1 MLDRHAPTR
10 IQGAKG
16 FYEFVSQGMER
27 EGKSPRQRRPASSL
41 STFNFE
47 LSTSLMKDAPGTRDY
62 DWWLLAILAAICALG
77 VVEIYSATHGSSL
90 AGMHMKQV
98 RWLVIG
104 FALMFALSRL
114 DYHLI
119 LDQAPILYLLGV
131 TALVAVLLVGHTR
144 FGAKRWISI
153 PAIGELLQVSELV
166 KLIII
171 IVLARF
177 FAEVRSDQL
186 DLRDLIKAGLL
197 VGVPLVLILKQPD
210 LGTALVLIPLLVVG
224 AFLAGLQWQHAA
236 AFSLAGILLVGA
248 VFYPPV
254 SRRILKPYQRE
265 RITSFLHPEEDAKGS
280 GYQILQSKIAVG
292 SGGFW
297 GKGFEHGSQNQLGY
311 IPVRYSDFIM
321 SAWAEEQGFKG
332 VLLALGLYM
341 ALLLRLVQNAQR
353 AKDRAGMFLVMGVAA
368 ALGFHVLVNVA
379 MVIGAMPVTGIP
391 LPLMSYGGSAT
402 LFVFLAIGLVMNVR
416 IRRFVN

>member
-1 MLDRHAPTR
+1 
-10 IQGAKG
+10 
-16 FYEFVSQGMER
+16 
-27 EGKSPRQRRPASSL
+27 
-41 STFNFE
+41 
-47 LSTSLMKDAPGTRDY
+47 MKEAPGTRDY
-62 DWWLLAILAAICALG
+62 DWWLLAILALICVLG
-77 VVEIYSATHGSSL
+77 LIEIYSATKGSSL

-104 FALMFALSRL
+104 FIAMFALSRL

-119 LDQAPILYLLGV
+119 LDQAPILYLVGV
-131 TALVAVLLVGHTR
+131 TALVAVLLFGHTR
-144 FGAKRWISI
+144 FGAKRWI
-153 PAIGELLQVSELV
+153 PFLGGEVFQVSELV

-171 IVLARF
+171 IVMARF
-177 FAEVRSDQL
+177 FAEVRSDEL
-186 DLRDLIKAGLL
+186 SLRDLIKAGLL
-197 VGVPLVLILKQPD
+197 VGLPLALILKQPD
-210 LGTALVLIPLLVVG
+210 LGTALVLVPLLVVG
-224 AFLAGLQWQHAA
+224 AYLGGLQWQHAA
-236 AFSLAGILLVGA
+236 IFSLAGVLLIGS

-254 SRRILKPYQRE
+254 SRHILKPYQRE

-280 GYQILQSKIAVG
+280 GYQLLQSEIAVG

-297 GKGFEHGSQNQLGY
+297 GKGFGKGSQNQLGY

-379 MVIGAMPVTGIP
+379 MVIGYMPVTGIP

>member
-1 MLDRHAPTR
+1 MR
-10 IQGAKG
+10 
-16 FYEFVSQGMER
+16 
-27 EGKSPRQRRPASSL
+27 
-41 STFNFE
+41 
-47 LSTSLMKDAPGTRDY
+47 DATGSRDY
-62 DWWLLAILAAICALG
+62 DWWLLAILAAICTLG
-77 VVEIYSATHGSSL
+77 VLEIYSATHGSAL

-98 RWLVIG
+98 RWLVLG
-104 FALMFALSRL
+104 FVLMFVLSRL

-119 LDQAPILYLLGV
+119 LDQAFVLYLLGIV
-131 TALVAVLLVGHTR
+131 ALIAVLAVGHTR
-144 FGAKRWISI
+144 FGAKRWI
-153 PAIGELLQVSELV
+153 PVLGEFFQVSELV

-171 IVLARF
+171 VVLARF
-177 FAEVRSDQL
+177 FAEVRTDEL

-210 LGTALVLIPLLVVG
+210 LGTALVLLPMLVVG

-236 AFSLAGILLVGA
+236 IFTVAGVLLVGA

-254 SRRILKPYQRE
+254 SKHILKPYQRE

-280 GYQILQSKIAVG
+280 GYQLLQSKIAVG

-297 GKGFEHGSQNQLGY
+297 GKGFGNGSQNQLGY

-332 VLLALGLYM
+332 VLVALGLYM

-416 IRRFVN
+416 LRRFVN

>member
-1 MLDRHAPTR
+1 
-10 IQGAKG
+10 
-16 FYEFVSQGMER
+16 
-27 EGKSPRQRRPASSL
+27 
-41 STFNFE
+41 
-47 LSTSLMKDAPGTRDY
+47 MKDAPGTKDY

-77 VVEIYSATHGSSL
+77 VIEIYSATHGSVL
-90 AGMHMKQV
+90 NGMHMKQV
-98 RWLVIG
+98 RWLLVG
-104 FALMFALSRL
+104 VVLMFGLSRL

-119 LDQAPILYLLGV
+119 LDQALILYLIGIL
-131 TALVAVLLVGHTR
+131 ALIAVLVFGHTR
-144 FGAKRWISI
+144 FGAKRWL
-153 PAIGELLQVSELV
+153 PVLGEFLQVSELV

-177 FAEVRSDQL
+177 FAEVQSDDL
-186 DLRDLIKAGLL
+186 SLRDLIKAGLL
-197 VGVPLVLILKQPD
+197 VGIPLALILKQPD
-210 LGTALVLIPLLVVG
+210 LGTALVLMPLLVVG
-224 AFLAGLQWQHAA
+224 AFLAGLQWHHAA
-236 AFSLAGILLVGA
+236 IISLVGVLLVGS
-248 VFYPPV
+248 VFFPPV
-254 SRRILKPYQRE
+254 SKHILKPYQRE
-265 RITSFLHPEEDAKGS
+265 RITSFLHPEDDAKGS
-280 GYQILQSKIAVG
+280 GYQLLQSKIAVG

-297 GKGFEHGSQNQLGY
+297 GKGFGNGSQNQLGY

-416 IRRFVN
+416 LRRFVN

>member
-1 MLDRHAPTR
+1 
-10 IQGAKG
+10 
-16 FYEFVSQGMER
+16 
-27 EGKSPRQRRPASSL
+27 
-41 STFNFE
+41 
-47 LSTSLMKDAPGTRDY
+47 MKEAPGTRDY
-62 DWWLLAILAAICALG
+62 DWWLLAIVAAICTLG
-77 VVEIYSATHGSSL
+77 VIEIYSATHGSVL
-90 AGMHMKQV
+90 VGMHTRQI
-98 RWLVIG
+98 RWIIIG
-104 FALMFALSRL
+104 TVLMFIFSRL
-114 DYHLI
+114 DYHVI
-119 LDQAPILYLLGV
+119 LDQAPILYIVGIL
-131 TALVAVLLVGHTR
+131 ALTAVLLFGHRR
-144 FGAKRWISI
+144 FGAQRWIPI
-153 PAIGELLQVSELV
+153 LGEFFQVSELV

-177 FAEVRSDQL
+177 FAEVRTDELSLQ
-186 DLRDLIKAGLL
+186 DLIKAGLL

-210 LGTALVLIPLLVVG
+210 LGTALVLMPMLIVG
-224 AFLAGLQWQHAA
+224 AFLAGLQWKHAA
-236 AFSLAGILLVGA
+236 AIVLIGLLMLPVGWH
-248 VFYPPV
+248 FM
-254 SRRILKPYQRE
+254 KPYQKE
-265 RITSFLHPEEDAKGS
+265 RVTSFLHPEEDAKGS
-280 GYQILQSKIAVG
+280 GYQVLQSKIAVG

-297 GKGFEHGSQNQLGY
+297 GKGFGNGTQNQLGY

-353 AKDRAGMFLVMGVAA
+353 AKDRAGMFLVMGVTA

-416 IRRFVN
+416 LRRFVN

>member
-1 MLDRHAPTR
+1 
-10 IQGAKG
+10 
-16 FYEFVSQGMER
+16 
-27 EGKSPRQRRPASSL
+27 
-41 STFNFE
+41 
-47 LSTSLMKDAPGTRDY
+47 MKDALGTRDY
-62 DWWLLAILAAICALG
+62 DWWLLAIVAAICALG
-77 VVEIYSATHGSSL
+77 VIEIYSATHGSVL
-90 AGMHMKQV
+90 VGMHTRQI
-98 RWLVIG
+98 RWIIIG
-104 FALMFALSRL
+104 TVLMFIFSRL
-114 DYHLI
+114 DYHVI
-119 LDQAPILYLLGV
+119 LDQAPILYIVGIL
-131 TALVAVLLVGHTR
+131 ALTAVLLFGHRR
-144 FGAKRWISI
+144 FGAQRWIPI
-153 PAIGELLQVSELV
+153 LGEFFQVSELV

-177 FAEVRSDQL
+177 FAEVRTDELSLQ
-186 DLRDLIKAGLL
+186 DLIKSGLL

-210 LGTALVLIPLLVVG
+210 LGTALVLMPMLVVG
-224 AFLAGLQWQHAA
+224 AFLAGLQWKHAVA
-236 AFSLAGILLVGA
+236 IVLIGLLMLPVGWH
-248 VFYPPV
+248 F
-254 SRRILKPYQRE
+254 LKPYQKE
-265 RITSFLHPEEDAKGS
+265 RVTSFLHPEEDAKGS
-280 GYQILQSKIAVG
+280 GYQVLQSKIAVG

-297 GKGFEHGSQNQLGY
+297 GKGFGNGTQNQLGY

-353 AKDRAGMFLVMGVAA
+353 AKDRAGMFLVMGVTA

-416 IRRFVN
+416 LRRFVN

>member
-1 MLDRHAPTR
+1 MRD
-10 IQGAKG
+10 G
-16 FYEFVSQGMER
+16 
-27 EGKSPRQRRPASSL
+27 
-41 STFNFE
+41 
-47 LSTSLMKDAPGTRDY
+47 PGTRDY
-62 DWWLLAILAAICALG
+62 DWWLVAILAAICALG
-77 VVEIYSATHGSSL
+77 VIEIYSATHGSAL
-90 AGMHMKQV
+90 TGMHLKQI
-98 RWLVIG
+98 RWLVVG
-104 FALMFALSRL
+104 VVLMFAFSRV
-114 DYHLI
+114 DYHVI
-119 LDQAPILYLLGV
+119 MDQAPILYIIGIAALL
-131 TALVAVLLVGHTR
+131 AVLLVGHTR
-144 FGAKRWISI
+144 FGAKRWI
-153 PAIGELLQVSELV
+153 PVLGEFLQVSELV

-177 FAEVRSDQL
+177 FAEVRTDELSLQ
-186 DLRDLIKAGLL
+186 DLIKAGLI
-197 VGVPLVLILKQPD
+197 VGLPLALILKQPD
-210 LGTALVLIPLLVVG
+210 LGTALVLVPMLVVG
-224 AFLAGLQWQHAA
+224 AFLAGLQWKHAA
-236 AFSLAGILLVGA
+236 AIVLIGVLMLPAGWH
-248 VFYPPV
+248 F
-254 SRRILKPYQRE
+254 LKPYQKE
-265 RITSFLHPEEDAKGS
+265 RVTSFLHPEEDAKGS
-280 GYQILQSKIAVG
+280 GYQVLQSKIAVG

-297 GKGFEHGSQNQLGY
+297 GKGFGNGSQNQLGY

-416 IRRFVN
+416 LRRFVN

>member
-1 MLDRHAPTR
+1 
-10 IQGAKG
+10 
-16 FYEFVSQGMER
+16 
-27 EGKSPRQRRPASSL
+27 
-41 STFNFE
+41 
-47 LSTSLMKDAPGTRDY
+47 MKDAPGTRDY
-62 DWWLLAILAAICALG
+62 DWWLLAILLG
-77 VVEIYSATHGSSL
+77 VIEIYSATHGSAL
-90 AGMHMKQV
+90 DGMYMKQV
-98 RWLVIG
+98 RWIVVGAI
-104 FALMFALSRL
+104 LMFVLSRV

-119 LDQAPILYLLGV
+119 LDQVLILYLVGV
-131 TALVAVLLVGHTR
+131 VALIAVLLVGHTR
-144 FGAKRWISI
+144 FGAKRWI
-153 PAIGELLQVSELV
+153 PVLGEFLQVSELV

-177 FAEVRSDQL
+177 FAEVSTDELSVQ
-186 DLRDLIKAGLL
+186 DLIKAALIVGL
-197 VGVPLVLILKQPD
+197 PLGLILKQPD
-210 LGTALVLIPLLVVG
+210 LGTALVLVPMLVVG

-236 AFSLAGILLVGA
+236 IISLAGILLVGS

-254 SRRILKPYQRE
+254 SRHILKPYQRD
-265 RITSFLHPEEDAKGS
+265 RITSFLHPEDDAKGT
-280 GYQILQSKIAVG
+280 GYQLLQSKIAVG

-297 GKGFEHGSQNQLGY
+297 GKGFKNGTQNQLGY

-416 IRRFVN
+416 LRRFVN

>member
-1 MLDRHAPTR
+1 
-10 IQGAKG
+10 
-16 FYEFVSQGMER
+16 
-27 EGKSPRQRRPASSL
+27 
-41 STFNFE
+41 
-47 LSTSLMKDAPGTRDY
+47 MKDAPGTRDY

-77 VVEIYSATHGSSL
+77 VIEIYSATHGSNL
-90 AGMHMKQV
+90 TGMHMKQI
-98 RWLVIG
+98 RWLVAG
-104 FALMFALSRL
+104 FILMFVLSRV

-119 LDQAPILYLLGV
+119 LDQAPILYLIGV
-131 TALVAVLLVGHTR
+131 VALVAVLLLGQRR
-144 FGAKRWISI
+144 FGAQRWIPI
-153 PAIGELLQVSELV
+153 LGQYLQVSELV
-166 KLIII
+166 KLVII

-177 FAEVRSDQL
+177 FADVRTDELS
-186 DLRDLIKAGLL
+186 LRDLIKAGLL
-197 VGVPLVLILKQPD
+197 VGL
-210 LGTALVLIPLLVVG
+210 LLVVG
-224 AFLAGLQWQHAA
+224 AYLSGLQWQHAA
-236 AFSLAGILLVGA
+236 AISIVGVLLIGSI
-248 VFYPPV
+248 FYPPV
-254 SRRILKPYQRE
+254 SRHILKPYQRE

-280 GYQILQSKIAVG
+280 GYQLLQSEIAVG

-297 GKGFEHGSQNQLGY
+297 GKGFGKGSQNQLGY

-379 MVIGAMPVTGIP
+379 MVIGYMPVTGIP

-416 IRRFVN
+416 LRRFVN

>member
-1 MLDRHAPTR
+1 
-10 IQGAKG
+10 
-16 FYEFVSQGMER
+16 
-27 EGKSPRQRRPASSL
+27 
-41 STFNFE
+41 
-47 LSTSLMKDAPGTRDY
+47 MKEAPGTRDY
-62 DWWLLAILAAICALG
+62 DWWLLAIVAAICTLG
-77 VVEIYSATHGSSL
+77 VIEIYSATHGSVL
-90 AGMHMKQV
+90 VGMHTRQI
-98 RWLVIG
+98 RWIIIG
-104 FALMFALSRL
+104 TVLMFIFSRL
-114 DYHLI
+114 DYHVI
-119 LDQAPILYLLGV
+119 LDQAPILYIVGIL
-131 TALVAVLLVGHTR
+131 ALTAVLLFGHRR
-144 FGAKRWISI
+144 FGAQRWI
-153 PAIGELLQVSELV
+153 PFLGEFFQVSELV

-177 FAEVRSDQL
+177 FAEVRTDELSLQ
-186 DLRDLIKAGLL
+186 DLIKAGLL

-210 LGTALVLIPLLVVG
+210 LGTALVLMPMLIVG
-224 AFLAGLQWQHAA
+224 AFLAGLQWKHAVA
-236 AFSLAGILLVGA
+236 IVLIGLLMLPVGWH
-248 VFYPPV
+248 F
-254 SRRILKPYQRE
+254 LKPYQKE
-265 RITSFLHPEEDAKGS
+265 RVTSFLHPEEDAKGS
-280 GYQILQSKIAVG
+280 GYQVLQSKIAVG

-297 GKGFEHGSQNQLGY
+297 GKGFGNGTQNQLGY

-402 LFVFLAIGLVMNVR
+402 LFVFMAIGLVMNVR
-416 IRRFVN
+416 LRRFVN

>member
-1 MLDRHAPTR
+1 
-10 IQGAKG
+10 
-16 FYEFVSQGMER
+16 
-27 EGKSPRQRRPASSL
+27 
-41 STFNFE
+41 
-47 LSTSLMKDAPGTRDY
+47 MKDAPGTRDY
-62 DWWLLAILAAICALG
+62 DWWLLAILLAICTLG
-77 VVEIYSATHGSSL
+77 VIEIYSATHGSAL
-90 AGMHMKQV
+90 AGMHNKQI
-98 RWLVIG
+98 RWLVVG
-104 FALMFALSRL
+104 FVLMFVLSRL

-119 LDQAPILYLLGV
+119 LDQAWLFYLIGV
-131 TALVAVLLVGHTR
+131 IALIAVLLVGHTR
-144 FGAKRWISI
+144 FGAKRWI
-153 PAIGELLQVSELV
+153 PFLGEFLQVSEMA

-171 IVLARF
+171 IWLARF
-177 FAEVRSDQL
+177 FAEVRTDELSLQ
-186 DLRDLIKAGLL
+186 DLLKAGLL
-197 VGVPLVLILKQPD
+197 IAVPLGLILKQPD
-210 LGTALVLIPLLVVG
+210 LGTALVLVPVLVVG
-224 AFLAGLQWQHAA
+224 AFLAGLQWKHAA
-236 AFSLAGILLVGA
+236 VIALIGLLMLPVGLH
-248 VFYPPV
+248 F
-254 SRRILKPYQRE
+254 LKPYQKE
-265 RITSFLHPEEDAKGS
+265 RITSFLHPEGDPKGA
-280 GYQILQSKIAVG
+280 GYQLLQSKIAVG

-297 GKGFEHGSQNQLGY
+297 GKGFGNGSQNQLGY

-416 IRRFVN
+416 LRRFVN

>member
-1 MLDRHAPTR
+1 
-10 IQGAKG
+10 
-16 FYEFVSQGMER
+16 
-27 EGKSPRQRRPASSL
+27 
-41 STFNFE
+41 
-47 LSTSLMKDAPGTRDY
+47 MKEAPGTRDY
-62 DWWLLAILAAICALG
+62 DWWLLAILAMICALG
-77 VVEIYSATHGSSL
+77 VIEIYSATHGSAL
-90 AGMHMKQV
+90 AGMHMKQI

-104 FALMFALSRL
+104 FIAMFALSRL

-119 LDQAPILYLLGV
+119 LDQAPILYLIGV

-144 FGAKRWISI
+144 FGAKRWI
-153 PAIGELLQVSELV
+153 PVLGEFLQVSELV

-171 IVLARF
+171 IVMARF
-177 FAEVRSDQL
+177 FAEVRSDEL
-186 DLRDLIKAGLL
+186 SLRDLIKAGLL
-197 VGVPLVLILKQPD
+197 VGLLLALILKQPD
-210 LGTALVLIPLLVVG
+210 LGTALVLVPLLVVG
-224 AFLAGLQWQHAA
+224 SYLAGLQWQHAA
-236 AFSLAGILLVGA
+236 VFSLAGLLLIGS

-254 SRRILKPYQRE
+254 SRHILKPYQRE
-265 RITSFLHPEEDAKGS
+265 RITSFLHPEDDAKGS
-280 GYQILQSKIAVG
+280 GYQLLQSEIAVG

-297 GKGFEHGSQNQLGY
+297 GKGFGKGSQNQLGY

-379 MVIGAMPVTGIP
+379 MVIGYMPVTGIP

>member
-1 MLDRHAPTR
+1 
-10 IQGAKG
+10 
-16 FYEFVSQGMER
+16 
-27 EGKSPRQRRPASSL
+27 
-41 STFNFE
+41 
-47 LSTSLMKDAPGTRDY
+47 MKDTPGTRDY
-62 DWWLLAILAAICALG
+62 DWWLLAILLAICTLG
-77 VVEIYSATHGSSL
+77 VIEIYSATQGSSL

-104 FALMFALSRL
+104 FVIMFLLSRL

-119 LDQAPILYLLGV
+119 LDQAWILYLIGII
-131 TALVAVLLVGHTR
+131 ALVAVLMVGHTR
-144 FGAKRWISI
+144 FGAKRWIPI
-153 PAIGELLQVSELV
+153 LGEAFQVSELV

-171 IVLARF
+171 VWLARF
-177 FAEVRSDQL
+177 FAEVRTDELS
-186 DLRDLIKAGLL
+186 LRDLIKAGLL
-197 VGVPLVLILKQPD
+197 VGVPLALILKQPD
-210 LGTALVLIPLLVVG
+210 LGTAMVLVPLLVVG
-224 AFLAGLQWQHAA
+224 AFLGGLQWQHAA
-236 AFSLAGILLVGA
+236 IFSLAGALLIGS

-254 SRRILKPYQRE
+254 SKHILKPYQRE

-280 GYQILQSKIAVG
+280 GYQLLQSKIAVG

-297 GKGFEHGSQNQLGY
+297 GKGFRHGTQNQLGY

>member
-1 MLDRHAPTR
+1 
-10 IQGAKG
+10 
-16 FYEFVSQGMER
+16 
-27 EGKSPRQRRPASSL
+27 
-41 STFNFE
+41 
-47 LSTSLMKDAPGTRDY
+47 MKDALGTRDY
-62 DWWLLAILAAICALG
+62 DWWLLAIVAAICTLG
-77 VVEIYSATHGSSL
+77 VMEIYSATHGSVL
-90 AGMHMKQV
+90 VGMHTRQI
-98 RWLVIG
+98 RWIIIG
-104 FALMFALSRL
+104 TILMFIFSRL
-114 DYHLI
+114 DYHVI
-119 LDQAPILYLLGV
+119 LDQAPILYIVGIL
-131 TALVAVLLVGHTR
+131 ALTAVLLFGHRR
-144 FGAKRWISI
+144 FGAQRWIPI
-153 PAIGELLQVSELV
+153 LGEFFQVSELV

-177 FAEVRSDQL
+177 FAEVRTDELSLQ
-186 DLRDLIKAGLL
+186 DLIKAGLL

-210 LGTALVLIPLLVVG
+210 LGTALVLMPMLIVG
-224 AFLAGLQWQHAA
+224 AFLAGLQWKHAVA
-236 AFSLAGILLVGA
+236 IVLIGLLMLPVGWH
-248 VFYPPV
+248 F
-254 SRRILKPYQRE
+254 LKPYQKE
-265 RITSFLHPEEDAKGS
+265 RVTSFLHPEEDAKGS
-280 GYQILQSKIAVG
+280 GYQVLQSKIAVG

-297 GKGFEHGSQNQLGY
+297 GKGFGNGTQNQLGY

-353 AKDRAGMFLVMGVAA
+353 AKDRAGMFLVMGVTA

-416 IRRFVN
+416 LRRFVN

>member
-1 MLDRHAPTR
+1 
-10 IQGAKG
+10 
-16 FYEFVSQGMER
+16 
-27 EGKSPRQRRPASSL
+27 
-41 STFNFE
+41 
-47 LSTSLMKDAPGTRDY
+47 MKDAPGTRDY

-77 VVEIYSATHGSSL
+77 VIEIYSATHGSSL
-90 AGMHMKQV
+90 AGMHIKQL
-98 RWLVIG
+98 RWLAVG
-104 FALMFALSRL
+104 VVLMFALSRL

-119 LDQAPILYLLGV
+119 LDQAPILYLIGIA
-131 TALVAVLLVGHTR
+131 ALSAVLLFGHTR
-144 FGAKRWISI
+144 FGAKRWL
-153 PAIGELLQVSELV
+153 PVLGEFLQVSEMV

-177 FAEVRSDQL
+177 FAEVHSDELSLQ
-186 DLRDLIKAGLL
+186 DLIKAGLI
-197 VGVPLVLILKQPD
+197 VGLPLGLILKQPD
-210 LGTALVLIPLLVVG
+210 LGTALVLVPMLVVG
-224 AFLAGLQWQHAA
+224 AFLAGLQWKHAA
-236 AFSLAGILLVGA
+236 AIALIGVLMLPVGWH
-248 VFYPPV
+248 F
-254 SRRILKPYQRE
+254 LKPYQRE
-265 RITSFLHPEEDAKGS
+265 RVTSFQHPEEDAKGS
-280 GYQILQSKIAVG
+280 GYQLLQSKIAVG

-297 GKGFEHGSQNQLGY
+297 GKGFGNGSQNQLGY

-353 AKDRAGMFLVMGVAA
+353 AKDRAGMFLIMGVAA

-416 IRRFVN
+416 LRRFVN

>member
-1 MLDRHAPTR
+1 
-10 IQGAKG
+10 
-16 FYEFVSQGMER
+16 
-27 EGKSPRQRRPASSL
+27 
-41 STFNFE
+41 
-47 LSTSLMKDAPGTRDY
+47 MKDAPGTRDY
-62 DWWLLAILAAICALG
+62 DWWLIAILASICALG
-77 VVEIYSATHGSSL
+77 VIEIYSATHASNL
-90 AGMHMKQV
+90 AGMHIKQIK
-98 RWLVIG
+98 WLLFG
-104 FALMFALSRL
+104 FAIMFALSRV

-119 LDQAPILYLLGV
+119 LDQALILYVVCLA
-131 TALVAVLLVGHTR
+131 ALAAVLVLGGTR
-144 FGAKRWISI
+144 FGAKRWIHFL
-153 PAIGELLQVSELV
+153 GQDFQVSELA

-177 FAEVRSDQL
+177 FAEVRSDEL
-186 DLRDLIKAGLL
+186 DLRDLLKAGML
-197 VGVPLVLILKQPD
+197 VGVPLALILKQPD
-210 LGTALVLIPLLVVG
+210 LGTALVLVPMLSVG
-224 AFLAGLQWQHAA
+224 AFLAGLKWQHAGI
-236 AFSLAGILLVGA
+236 FTLAGVLLVGA

-254 SRRILKPYQRE
+254 SKHILKAYQRE

-280 GYQILQSKIAVG
+280 GYQLLQSKIAVG

-297 GKGFEHGSQNQLGY
+297 GKGFGNGSQNQLGY

-402 LFVFLAIGLVMNVR
+402 LFVFMAIGLVMNVR
-416 IRRFVN
+416 LRRFVN